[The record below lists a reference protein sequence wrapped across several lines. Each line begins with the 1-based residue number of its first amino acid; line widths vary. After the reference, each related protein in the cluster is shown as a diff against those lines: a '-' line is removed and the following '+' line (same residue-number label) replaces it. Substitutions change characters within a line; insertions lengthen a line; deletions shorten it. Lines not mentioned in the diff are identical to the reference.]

1 MKDSMVLELI
11 FLDAAGKTR
20 KITINQPA
28 DSVNKETA
36 EAVMQAL
43 VDCDLFKDDQG
54 VDMYVTPVAARY
66 VERNVTDVYAYEEA

>member
-20 KITINQPA
+20 KITINQPTETI
-28 DSVNKETA
+28 NKETA
-36 EAVMQAL
+36 EAVMQTL
-43 VDCDLFKDDQG
+43 VDCDLFKDEKG
-54 VDMYVTPVAARY
+54 LDMYATPVAARY